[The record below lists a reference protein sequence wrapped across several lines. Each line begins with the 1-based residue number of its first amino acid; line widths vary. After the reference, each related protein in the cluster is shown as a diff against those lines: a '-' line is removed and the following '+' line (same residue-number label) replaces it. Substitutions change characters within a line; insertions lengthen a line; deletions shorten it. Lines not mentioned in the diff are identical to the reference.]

1 MVAHQPLPPRERIL
15 EAAGKRWTIEP
26 WIGRWWW
33 RWDRSHGS
41 TFLFLAI
48 SSSFFHGLVD
58 PPHGKEKWAVRPKVW
73 LVHAAVNLSFSFR
86 TPSIFTHAAVN
97 LSGFFFL
104 TFLFIR
110 HNRWRILWPTGVW
123 IGWWKRWNF
132 FESFHDNYHPEDWI
146 LRALP
151 HPSAH
156 TTTQPLFLGV
166 NLLSREG
173 YSQAGDRM
181 RKTPGWE
188 ES

>member
-1 MVAHQPLPPRERIL
+1 MQRWDLPSSRRTVHDNWLSPSIESWIDQEKTASWMWGRGRYDHDEEVCKRQAVTKDLTSSSKFSGSCVLTLQPLPPRERIL

-86 TPSIFTHAAVN
+86 TPSISWLAV
-97 LSGFFFL
+97 S
-104 TFLFIR
+104 
-110 HNRWRILWPTGVW
+110 
-123 IGWWKRWNF
+123 
-132 FESFHDNYHPEDWI
+132 
-146 LRALP
+146 
-151 HPSAH
+151 
-156 TTTQPLFLGV
+156 
-166 NLLSREG
+166 
-173 YSQAGDRM
+173 
-181 RKTPGWE
+181 
-188 ES
+188 